1 MIITNQHHRDLDPLL
16 YGDLS
21 LGLFLQTL
29 SCHPSS
35 WGTGSIIMAASCFT
49 YQWRKI
55 QTDWF
60 KQIVLWQTLRGSD
73 YLLPPPVFGRGR
85 CLHARAQTH
94 KHTHT
99 HTHTHAGRAGFWL
112 QGSIFWSQPC
122 FDVFRRRRINPKH
135 LGTLR
140 TDAFWAVWLCFC
152 ASWLSL
158 TPSMREY
165 TASSNNLIHCYNQ
178 MKCDWAIQA
187 WGEASWSP
195 GRQNYDWIQ
204 FHKLQCPYSP
214 RK

>member
-99 HTHTHAGRAGFWL
+99 HTHTRRQSWILTSRLNLLVPALFW
-112 QGSIFWSQPC
+112 
-122 FDVFRRRRINPKH
+122 RIQKKEDKPQTPRH
-135 LGTLR
+135 LEDWCIL
-140 TDAFWAVWLCFC
+140 
-152 ASWLSL
+152 SSL
-158 TPSMREY
+158 TVLLCILTESDSLHERV
-165 TASSNNLIHCYNQ
+165 
-178 MKCDWAIQA
+178 
-187 WGEASWSP
+187 
-195 GRQNYDWIQ
+195 
-204 FHKLQCPYSP
+204 YSFQ
-214 RK
+214 